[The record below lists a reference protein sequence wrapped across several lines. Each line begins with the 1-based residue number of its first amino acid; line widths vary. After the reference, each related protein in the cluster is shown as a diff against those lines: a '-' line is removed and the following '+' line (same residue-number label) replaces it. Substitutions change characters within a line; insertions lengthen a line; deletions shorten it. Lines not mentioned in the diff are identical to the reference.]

1 MKIVIITGADSGLG
15 FKTAKKLQKFHKYLS
30 KFLKYIKK
38 TKNLSKTNLINYII
52 QKILL
57 IL

>member
-1 MKIVIITGADSGLG
+1 MYKIKLQQNKYMKTVIITGADSGLG

-38 TKNLSKTNLINYII
+38 TKNLSKTN
-52 QKILL
+52 
-57 IL
+57 